1 MLACRDRRQLAGAA
15 LVLILLLLGPLASRA
30 SAHAAFLGSTPQPGK
45 RVQRSPAQIE
55 LRFTEALNKQLSK
68 ATVVDLRTGKAI
80 SAKTASGPS
89 AQLVLHPA
97 RRLPTAAYRVDWFSV
112 SADDG
117 HAEAG
122 SLSFGVRAPAVGG
135 AQVTEQSPLARDGL
149 LRIALR
155 AVFFAALFFFAGGAV
170 NAVLLSRREDPAN
183 WLVPRGEVRSLIAAT
198 GEDPETKEARAWRR
212 TIEAGWLAAAAAA
225 AVAVA
230 DAADA
235 GGGLSLRGLNDYLLT
250 NTAGLGRVATVLTLA
265 LAAFAARHRPRLAAV
280 GVSAA
285 FLAMAISGHANSADP
300 RTLAILTDWIHLIAG
315 AVWIGG
321 IAQIVLTWA
330 VPVTNDPRLRRA
342 LIGGVLARFGRVA
355 LPAFLVVVLSGLV
368 NALIELGHP
377 SELWQSGY
385 GRALA
390 VKMSLV
396 GLVALFSYIHALRLR
411 PRLLAANPH
420 PQPKW
425 ERRHWRLLRS
435 EPGVALGVVAVAAL
449 LVAFPLPPRQLAGVA
464 KVVAGP
470 ACNPC
475 PLPSAKDDQLA
486 VADHVG
492 PAIAAVWLKR
502 ESNGLSGRLRLLGDQ
517 LKPVPGRPTIPGAA
531 LSSCGPGCWDLRI
544 RGYPATIDVKAPV
557 DGRSYAVRLPARW
570 VQGPGA
576 SQRAR
581 DLLVRVQNTMNRLR
595 SLHQYEQVTSGPG
608 SLAGTHFRLQAPNR
622 FAYRT
627 NVGSEAITIG
637 KRSWDKIEVNGTSIR
652 GAAHPW
658 QRSSYSGGGPP
669 FTTHT
674 WFRFT
679 PYAQAVRLLG
689 LRREHGQR
697 IADVALYD
705 QGTPTWWRLRMD
717 LGSMRVPRARLIAQG
732 HFMTEHYYD
741 FNRPMTIVPP
751 AGHGG

>member
-1 MLACRDRRQLAGAA
+1 
-15 LVLILLLLGPLASRA
+15 
-30 SAHAAFLGSTPQPGK
+30 
-45 RVQRSPAQIE
+45 
-55 LRFTEALNKQLSK
+55 
-68 ATVVDLRTGKAI
+68 
-80 SAKTASGPS
+80 
-89 AQLVLHPA
+89 
-97 RRLPTAAYRVDWFSV
+97 
-112 SADDG
+112 
-117 HAEAG
+117 
-122 SLSFGVRAPAVGG
+122 
-135 AQVTEQSPLARDGL
+135 
-149 LRIALR
+149 
-155 AVFFAALFFFAGGAV
+155 
-170 NAVLLSRREDPAN
+170 
-183 WLVPRGEVRSLIAAT
+183 
-198 GEDPETKEARAWRR
+198 
-212 TIEAGWLAAAAAA
+212 
-225 AVAVA
+225 VA

-235 GGGLSLRGLNDYLLT
+235 AGGLSLRGLNDYLLT

-637 KRSWDKIEVNGTSIR
+637 KRSWDKIEVNGTRGGVFYVNEFGDVLVPDPDGGAPYWAGYYDGVIEFTFETKVISSIAPPGLQPGDAWPGPHAGIR
-652 GAAHPW
+652 YVLMAGGSDIKYTLVDGRRTAEVRLSDNVGRAT
-658 QRSSYSGGGPP
+658 SSRLANRLAEVKGTSGGRVYINERCEFFGPVSTNDYST
-669 FTTHT
+669 FLYLGNLGEDL
-674 WFRFT
+674 WFRA
-679 PYAQAVRLLG
+679 PDG
-689 LRREHGQR
+689 
-697 IADVALYD
+697 YD
-705 QGTPTWWRLRMD
+705 
-717 LGSMRVPRARLIAQG
+717 
-732 HFMTEHYYD
+732 
-741 FNRPMTIVPP
+741 RP
-751 AGHGG
+751 